1 MTERE
6 KHLDYLKWCRKMET
20 LMGILILIA
29 ILLLVFFLYR
39 DTMLI
44 INQDKVGTR
53 NVLPLNKD
61 KELKDPKEVRQY
73 VGAMAQARGLS
84 VTKVDTVISCESK
97 FNIYARNRTSTA
109 KGLAQFLDGTWRN
122 NCKGDVFNAQH
133 NTRCFMDN
141 FKKYPS
147 WWEQCV

>member
-1 MTERE
+1 M
-6 KHLDYLKWCRKMET
+6 KDKFLY
-20 LMGILILIA
+20 LILIFLVVGNV
-29 ILLLVFFLYR
+29 ILTYR
-39 DTMLI
+39 NM
-44 INQDKVGTR
+44 QKVHRSEVR
-53 NVLPLNKD
+53 NVLPVNED

-73 VGAMAQARGLS
+73 VGAIAEREGLN
-84 VTKVDTVISCESK
+84 VDRVDTVISCESK
-97 FNIYARNRTSTA
+97 FNIYARNKTSTA